1 MSDQAFLQA
10 AQGVADTSYSRAIEH
25 VLTMAKQG
33 QTMKQMLA
41 SVGMDHW
48 DNPTWEDVVYA
59 LAYAHRRLDTS
70 LPKPSPVKLNPPKD
84 HPLARKLA
92 RRNPP
97 VEQGRQGGRAKPATK
112 KNAGKTMR
120 KCLRHGGLFESSGP
134 GERICPACKRAHR
147 AEYVGT
153 DLGGDYA

>member
-1 MSDQAFLQA
+1 MSDQAFLKA

-33 QTMKQMLA
+33 QTMQQMLE

-48 DNPTWEDVVYA
+48 ENPTWEDVVYA
-59 LAYAHRRLDTS
+59 LAYVHRRLDMS
-70 LPKPSPVKLNPPKD
+70 LPKATPVKLNPPKD
-84 HPLARKLA
+84 HPLTRKLA
-92 RRNPP
+92 RRDPP
-97 VEQGRQGGRAKPATK
+97 EAREQYATHAKKAPTP
-112 KNAGKTMR
+112 NAGKAMR

-134 GERICPACKRAHR
+134 GERICPACKSAHR
-147 AEYVGT
+147 SEYMGS